1 MAQRQRGGA
10 TLEKRLKAWA
20 ITVVT
25 LIPFCFLAGVVGEI
39 SGRYIHSGFV
49 VTALLSGVCFL
60 GFYFIV
66 RRQVSIISREKTR
79 DFIYFLAWVILL
91 FSFLELPRC
100 YTILTNDVHD
110 VSSLTQEDVRNYQ
123 FFKVDQLDLDTTKV
137 GRFIDHS
144 FKHYR
149 HNTDIEFEGNLVIPI
164 KGLENTFLLVV
175 SSESANYTF
184 GDEKDWEKAENEAAS
199 ELEENYQQALSLS
212 YYYLEKETDIE
223 NGMLYAADAT
233 GLVKHKQGSELTFL
247 RICHD
252 DEAPDAWSEV
262 GSLVGVSFAFYVV
275 ATLLVFLF
283 AGVQSVQARRKPSGK
298 SMKKIRETLIWLKA
312 TYPLV
317 ILGVSWIVIYIIEL
331 LYGLD
336 SDQPDRELLYRLGAL
351 DTVHFYYDPQW
362 WRVLTFGFL
371 HGSIF
376 HLIGNLFTFYIVS
389 IFMLGQIG
397 AWRTV
402 AVFLI
407 TSVLSGISVLIFS
420 YGSTVGASGG
430 IFGMIGTC
438 LTIEAICFLEDKPV
452 DMIAVAITGGLCV
465 INLLLS
471 FGHGISMAAH
481 VGGFIAGIVCGVVI
495 MIIERLH
502 PNSILPPDDI
512 D

>member
-123 FFKVDQLDLDTTKV
+123 FFRVDQLELDTARV

-144 FKHYR
+144 FVHRR

-184 GDEKDWEKAENEAAS
+184 GDEKDWEKAEDEAAS
-199 ELEENYQQALSLS
+199 ELELNYHEALSLN
-212 YYYLEKETDIE
+212 YYYLEKETDIR
-223 NGMLYAADAT
+223 NGMLYAASAT
-233 GLVKHKQGSELTFL
+233 HQVKHKKGSQLVFL
-247 RICHD
+247 RICPED
-252 DEAPDAWSEV
+252 KAPDVWFEM
-262 GSLVGVSFAFYVV
+262 G
-275 ATLLVFLF
+275 LLGIFFVIYAIVILLIFLF
-283 AGVQSVQARRKPSGK
+283 SRTRTVHARKKYVGK
-298 SMKKIRETLIWLKA
+298 SKENIREMLSWLKV

-438 LTIEAICFLEDKPV
+438 LTIEAIRFLEDKPV
-452 DMIAVAITGGLCV
+452 GMTTVYIVGGLCA
-465 INLLLS
+465 INFFLS

>member
-1 MAQRQRGGA
+1 MARQRQGGA
-10 TLEKRLKAWA
+10 SREERLKAWA
-20 ITVVT
+20 ITVGT
-25 LIPFCFLAGVVGEI
+25 LLPFCFLAGIVGEI
-39 SGRYIHSGFV
+39 AGTYLNTGFV
-49 VTALLSGVCFL
+49 VVALLSGVCLL

-66 RRQVSIISREKTR
+66 RRQVSIITRDKTR
-79 DFIYFLAWVILL
+79 DFIYFFAWAILL
-91 FSFLELPRC
+91 FSFMELPRC

-110 VSSLTQEDVRNYQ
+110 VSSLTQVDVRNYQ
-123 FFKVDQLDLDTTKV
+123 FFRVDQLDLDTARA

-149 HNTDIEFEGNLVIPI
+149 HNTDIEFDGNLVIPI

-184 GDEKDWEKAENEAAS
+184 GDEKDWEKAEDEAAS
-199 ELEENYQQALSLS
+199 ELEENYQQTLSLS

-233 GLVKHKQGSELTFL
+233 GLVKHKKGSELTFL

-262 GSLVGVSFAFYVV
+262 GFLVGVPFAFYVV

-283 AGVQSVQARRKPSGK
+283 AGAQTVQARRKPSGK
-298 SMKKIRETLIWLKA
+298 SMKKIRETLSWLKV

-331 LYGLD
+331 LYGLN
-336 SDQPDRELLYRLGAL
+336 SDRPDRELLYRLGAL
-351 DTVHFYYDPQW
+351 DTIHFYYDPQW

-397 AWRTV
+397 PWRTV
-402 AVFLI
+402 VVFLI

-420 YGSTVGASGG
+420 YGYTVGASGG
-430 IFGMIGTC
+430 IFGMMGTC
-438 LTIEAICFLEDKPV
+438 LTIEAIRFLEDKPV
-452 DMIAVAITGGLCV
+452 GMTTVYIVGGLCA
-465 INLLLS
+465 INFFLS
-471 FGHGISMAAH
+471 FGHGISMAGH
-481 VGGFIAGIVCGVVI
+481 VGGFIAGIVCGA
-495 MIIERLH
+495 
-502 PNSILPPDDI
+502 S
-512 D
+512 

>member
-1 MAQRQRGGA
+1 MARQQRGGA
-10 TLEKRLKAWA
+10 TLEERLKAWG

-25 LIPFCFLAGVVGEI
+25 LIPFCFLAGVVGEVTAK
-39 SGRYIHSGFV
+39 YLHPGFV
-49 VTALLSGVCFL
+49 VVALLSGVCFL

-66 RRQVSIISREKTR
+66 RRQVSIINREKTR
-79 DFIYFLAWVILL
+79 DFIYTLAWVILL

-100 YTILTNDVHD
+100 YTVLTNDVHE
-110 VSSLTQEDVRNYQ
+110 VSSLSQGDVSNYQ
-123 FFKVDQLDLDTTKV
+123 FFRVDRLDLDTARA

-144 FKHYR
+144 FR
-149 HNTDIEFEGNLVIPI
+149 HRRHHTDIEFDGNLAIPI

-184 GDEKDWEKAENEAAS
+184 GDEKDWEKAEDEAAS
-199 ELEENYQQALSLS
+199 ELEENYQEALSLS

-233 GLVKHKQGSELTFL
+233 GLVKHKKGSELTFL

-262 GSLVGVSFAFYVV
+262 GFLVEIPFAFYVV

-283 AGVQSVQARRKPSGK
+283 AGTQSVKARKKPSGK
-298 SMKKIRETLIWLKA
+298 SAKNLRETLIWLKV

-351 DTVHFYYDPQW
+351 DTIHFYYDPQW

-376 HLIGNLFTFYIVS
+376 HLIGNLFTFYIVG

-397 AWRTV
+397 PWRTV
-402 AVFLI
+402 VVFLI

-430 IFGMIGTC
+430 IFGMMGTC
-438 LTIEAICFLEDKPV
+438 LTIEAIRFLEDKPV
-452 DMIAVAITGGLCV
+452 GMTTVYIVGGLCA
-465 INLLLS
+465 INFFLS
-471 FGHGISMAAH
+471 FGHGISMAGH
-481 VGGFIAGIVCGVVI
+481 VGGFIAGILCGLVI
-495 MIIERLH
+495 MVVQKVCFPSDSPL
-502 PNSILPPDDI
+502 DDA